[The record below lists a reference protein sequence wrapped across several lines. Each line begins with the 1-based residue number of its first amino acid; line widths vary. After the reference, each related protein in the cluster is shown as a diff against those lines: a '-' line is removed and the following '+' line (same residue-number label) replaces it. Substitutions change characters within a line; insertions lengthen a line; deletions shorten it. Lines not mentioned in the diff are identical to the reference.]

1 MGTTGLI
8 YVAIVAAWAAYLVP
22 MWLRRSDEA
31 PRASGS
37 PSPERRVLARQT
49 DDQDRA
55 RYVVRPSGF
64 TGTTTAGSPGYSVE
78 GSPPSPRRSAASNR
92 ARRVAAMRRRRVL
105 SMLTLSLLSLTA
117 LASFAIVPWWSLGVP
132 GGLIVLFVFVARS
145 QVRKMQRRDARDHA
159 EYVER
164 ARARA
169 EHHEAGPSTSA
180 ASVSVPV
187 LDAEETIEVR
197 LPEPEA
203 PSTEGLW
210 DPVPVTLPTY
220 VHKEKAPDRT
230 VRTVNLSGPEV
241 FSSARVTPEPE
252 HAVYHPPVADPVPA
266 VEDETPEIPR
276 AVND

>member
-31 PRASGS
+31 PRASSGD

-55 RYVVRPSGF
+55 RYVVRPPGF
-64 TGTTTAGSPGYSVE
+64 SAPPSVPVE
-78 GSPPSPRRSAASNR
+78 GNPPPPRRSAASNR

-132 GGLIVLFVFVARS
+132 GGLIVLFAVVARA
-145 QVRKMQRRDARDHA
+145 QVRKMHRLDELDRQDRLERRRARDQ
-159 EYVER
+159 
-164 ARARA
+164 
-169 EHHEAGPSTSA
+169 HEAGPSVSA
-180 ASVSVPV
+180 PV
-187 LDAEETIEVR
+187 ADVEETIEVR

-203 PSTEGLW
+203 PAAEGLW

-241 FSSARVTPEPE
+241 FSSARATPD
-252 HAVYHPPVADPVPA
+252 HAESHPPVADPAPA
-266 VEDETPEIPR
+266 VEDPAEIPR